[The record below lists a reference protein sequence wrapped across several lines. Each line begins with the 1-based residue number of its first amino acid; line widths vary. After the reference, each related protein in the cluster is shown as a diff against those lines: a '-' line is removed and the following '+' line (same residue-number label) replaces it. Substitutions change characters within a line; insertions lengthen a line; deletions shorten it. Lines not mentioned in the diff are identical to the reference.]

1 MKKELQASKKE
12 IFLTYLFHIK
22 NYFFLKILIS
32 TGKKEI
38 TIPSDDEPK
47 GIIAPLKE
55 KYSEI
60 KGYKQFMTM
69 KFFRIEK
76 RQTNFLIFIIFFRS
90 NHGVSNVFFAIKSE
104 RNERQGQTNDSD

>member
-1 MKKELQASKKE
+1 MIYIFTDFDFTE
-12 IFLTYLFHIK
+12 IFL
-22 NYFFLKILIS
+22 FLCIIVILIS

-60 KGYKQFMTM
+60 KG
-69 KFFRIEK
+69 
-76 RQTNFLIFIIFFRS
+76 
-90 NHGVSNVFFAIKSE
+90 
-104 RNERQGQTNDSD
+104 

>member
-1 MKKELQASKKE
+1 M
-12 IFLTYLFHIK
+12 
-22 NYFFLKILIS
+22 IS

-60 KGYKQFMTM
+60 KGYKQYMTLNFRFFLK

-76 RQTNFLIFIIFFRS
+76 RQTYYLIFIIFFRS

>member
-1 MKKELQASKKE
+1 MKKELQASKNE

-22 NYFFLKILIS
+22 NYFLKKILIS

-60 KGYKQFMTM
+60 KGYKQYMTLNFR
-69 KFFRIEK
+69 FF
-76 RQTNFLIFIIFFRS
+76 
-90 NHGVSNVFFAIKSE
+90 
-104 RNERQGQTNDSD
+104 